1 MGLDT
6 FSLKIYP
13 VSTLK
18 PILIHH
24 FFTGVCKHESY
35 VFEYPPPPRGNIFK
49 LDLRVAQQDPYLATL
64 GKIIKIDQAV
74 EAVQRSDEM
83 GLESSPPFKRYPIS
97 TPNPISY
104 VLTSTCPL

>member
-13 VSTLK
+13 ASTLK
-18 PILIHH
+18 PILVHH

-35 VFEYPPPPRGNIFK
+35 VFEYAPPPPPGGNIFK

-64 GKIIKIDQAV
+64 GKSLLKLIKLLRLCSV
-74 EAVQRSDEM
+74 WM
-83 GLESSPPFKRYPIS
+83 KWG
-97 TPNPISY
+97 
-104 VLTSTCPL
+104 